1 MKRIAYRI
9 TLALGATMIAAS
21 AAQAAAPFAVQD
33 GPRIVIPTDRDACKA
48 QLARLPWCG
57 AQRVQGQ
64 ATPSVKEVSD
74 LQARIL
80 KNYHYSFRADAPWRS
95 FYDVAFD
102 NRSWKA
108 HCGGMTF
115 TMLEALTAAGLPTTK
130 MWRAIVIPATRDP
143 RAKAPPVLH
152 MVGIVELEGTLYVV
166 GDTNDL
172 SVYPLSQAD
181 FVPTMISPVA
191 EGMAWRRTQP
201 LAPTQMAER

>member
-9 TLALGATMIAAS
+9 TLALGAAMIAAT
-21 AAQAAAPFAVQD
+21 AAQAASPFAVEN

-48 QLARLPWCG
+48 QSTRLPWCG
-57 AQRVQGQ
+57 EPAAQGQ

-74 LQARIL
+74 LQTRIL
-80 KNYHYSFRADAPWRS
+80 KNYHYSFRPDAPWRS

-115 TMLEALTAAGLPTTK
+115 TMLEALADLGVPSTK
-130 MWRAIVIPATRDP
+130 LWRAIVIPSTRDP
-143 RAKAPPVLH
+143 RAKTPPVLH

-172 SVYPLSQAD
+172 TVYPLSQAN

-191 EGMAWRRTQP
+191 EGIAWRRTQP
-201 LAPTQMAER
+201 VAPTQMAER